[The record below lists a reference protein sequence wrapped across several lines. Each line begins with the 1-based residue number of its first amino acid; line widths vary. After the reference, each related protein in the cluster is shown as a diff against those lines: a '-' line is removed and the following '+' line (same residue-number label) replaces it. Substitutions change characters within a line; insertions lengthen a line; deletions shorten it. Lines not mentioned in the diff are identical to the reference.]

1 MKCQSQQKQRKTK
14 KKKNI
19 SQNKNK
25 CFLIEKTKTSL
36 KFSSMMD
43 MGWDLEAASQ
53 TSMSYVASMAASAA
67 SLVTFDSTSEGFPE
81 TEMPV
86 WIMGKSYSAIHGK
99 RSVKLKA
106 N

>member
-1 MKCQSQQKQRKTK
+1 M
-14 KKKNI
+14 
-19 SQNKNK
+19 
-25 CFLIEKTKTSL
+25 IEKTKTSF

-99 RSVKLKA
+99 KRNTKVKVYF
-106 N
+106 